1 MDEGGGGDSRR
12 RAGRKWSRMVENG
25 RKWVRQVVL
34 KCGGNLLLPYVYA
47 CRFLQNINKKKKK
60 NRNCHKKKKR
70 VEAITASA
78 TTTIVNEQNGVV

>member
-60 NRNCHKKKKR
+60 KIETVTKKKSVLKPLLLLLLL
-70 VEAITASA
+70 
-78 TTTIVNEQNGVV
+78 Q

>member
-1 MDEGGGGDSRR
+1 
-12 RAGRKWSRMVENG
+12 MVENG
-25 RKWVRQVVL
+25 RNWVRQVVL
-34 KCGGNLLLPYVYA
+34 KCGGNLLLPYVYV
-47 CRFLQNINKKKKK
+47 CRFLQNINKKKKKK